1 MTTALSDAD
10 WLALGRARKTIVR
23 WGRWQDMRDAFAWDI
38 PEHFNIAERCCD
50 SWAAQGADRVALTH
64 VAQDGTATDWRFG
77 ALKDAS
83 DRFAAVLRARG
94 VQKGDRIAVLL
105 GQGPEVLITHFA
117 AFKLGAVV
125 LPLFTLFGADALA
138 YRLSDSGA
146 RVVVTDAQNLE
157 KLVDLRADLPD
168 LSDVYTTSPTS
179 AARDFWAEIDA
190 ADPLPTPEVTEAEDP
205 AVMIYTSGTTG
216 PPKGVLH
223 AHRFLLGHLPCVESY
238 NEDFP
243 KAGDKGWT
251 PADWAW
257 IGGLMDL
264 ALPFLYFG
272 VPIVSHRM
280 RKFEADAAYALIARH
295 NIRNLF
301 MPPTALK
308 LLRQSDAPP
317 KGVTIRSIGSG
328 GESLGAGLL
337 DWARNVL
344 GVDVNEFYGQ
354 TECNLVLSSVAG
366 AMTVKPGSMGQPI
379 PGHEVAVI
387 DAQGTPCAPGEMG
400 EIAVRAGDPVMFLR
414 YWNLPDKTAAKFHGD
429 WMRTGDLA
437 VRDADGYF
445 TFASRDD
452 DVITSAGYRI
462 GPSEIENCLQ
472 THPDVA
478 MAAVVGVPDPLRT
491 EAVKAVVVLRDGAS
505 EAGLAHD
512 LIQLV
517 RDRVS
522 PHVAPRLVEFVAE
535 LPMTATG
542 KIMRR
547 ELRAPDAR

>member
-1 MTTALSDAD
+1 MTARLSDTD
-10 WLALGRARKTIVR
+10 WLAEGRSRKLVAP
-23 WGRWQDMRDAFAWDI
+23 WGAWADMRDQFTWKI
-38 PEHFNIAERCCD
+38 PDEFNIAERCCD
-50 SWAAQGADRVALTH
+50 SWAALDPDRVALTH
-64 VAQDGTATDWRFG
+64 VAEDGTSTDWSFG

-83 DRFAAVLRARG
+83 DRLAAVFRASG
-94 VQKGDRIAVLL
+94 VCKGDRIAVLL
-105 GQGPEVLITHFA
+105 GQGPDALITHFA
-117 AFKLGAVV
+117 AYKLGAVV

-146 RVVVTDAQNLE
+146 RVVVTDAQNLS
-157 KLVDLRADLPD
+157 KVQILAPDLPD
-168 LSDVYTTSPTS
+168 LKDVFATAPSQG
-179 AARDFWAEIDA
+179 ARDFWAEISAAAPLSDPERTA
-190 ADPLPTPEVTEAEDP
+190 ADDP

-223 AHRFLLGHLPCVESY
+223 AQRFLLGHLPCVETF

-243 KAGDKGWT
+243 QAQDKGWT

-280 RKFEADAAYALIARH
+280 RKFEAEAAYDLIATH
-295 NIRNLF
+295 KIRNMF

-308 LLRQSDAPP
+308 LLRQSDAPTAA
-317 KGVTIRSIGSG
+317 VNIRSIGSG

-337 DWARNVL
+337 DWARDVL
-344 GVDVNEFYGQ
+344 GVRVNEFYGQ

-366 AMTVKPGSMGQPI
+366 AMKVKPGSMGQPV
-379 PGHEVAVI
+379 PGHDVTVLDE
-387 DAQGTPCAPGEMG
+387 DGKPCPPGVMG

-414 YWNLPDKTAAKFHGD
+414 YWNLPEQTAAKFDGD

-437 VRDADGYF
+437 VRDAEGYF

-472 THPDVA
+472 THPDVIL
-478 MAAVVGVPDPLRT
+478 AAVIGVPDPLRT
-491 EAVKAVVVLRDGAS
+491 EAVKAVVVLRPGVDQTGMADQ
-505 EAGLAHD
+505 LV
-512 LIQLV
+512 QLV
-517 RDRVS
+517 RDRIS
-522 PHVAPRLVEFVAE
+522 PHVAPRLVEFVDE

-547 ELRAPDAR
+547 ELRPPQD

>member
-1 MTTALSDAD
+1 MSPSLSDAE
-10 WLALGRARKTIVR
+10 WLAQGRSRKLIAR
-23 WGRWQDMRDAFAWDI
+23 WAPWDEMRADFAWDI

-50 SWAAQGADRVALTH
+50 SWAALDAGRVGLTH
-64 VAQDGTATDWRFG
+64 VAQDGAAKDWTFG
-77 ALKDAS
+77 DLKAAS
-83 DRFAAVLRARG
+83 DRLATVLRAGGLR
-94 VQKGDRIAVLL
+94 KGDRIAVLL
-105 GQGPEVLITHFA
+105 GQGPEALITHFA
-117 AFKLGAVV
+117 AYKLGAVA

-138 YRLSDSGA
+138 YRLSDSGT
-146 RVVVTDAQNLE
+146 RVVVTDAQNLA
-157 KLVDLRADLPD
+157 KIDALRANLPELKD
-168 LSDVYTTSPTS
+168 VFSTSPSDV
-179 AARDFWAEIDA
+179 ARDFWAELNA
-190 ADPLPTPEVTEAEDP
+190 AEPLDKPELTRAEDP

-223 AHRFLLGHLPCVESY
+223 AQRFLLGHLPGVECF

-243 KAGDKGWT
+243 QAGDKGWT

-280 RKFEADAAYALIARH
+280 RKFEADAAYRLLANH

-317 KGVTIRSIGSG
+317 KGVNIRSIGSG

-337 DWARNVL
+337 DWARDVL
-344 GVDVNEFYGQ
+344 GVNVNEFYGQ

-366 AMTVKPGSMGQPI
+366 AMAVKPGSMGQAI
-379 PGHEVAVI
+379 PGHDVAVI
-387 DAQGTPCAPGEMG
+387 NAHGTPCGPGEMG
-400 EIAVRAGDPVMFLR
+400 EIAVRVGDPVMFLR
-414 YWNLPDKTAAKFHGD
+414 YWNLPEKTDEKFVGN

-437 VRDADGYF
+437 VCDGDGYF

-462 GPSEIENCLQ
+462 GPSEIENCLM
-472 THPDVA
+472 THPDVV
-478 MAAVVGVPDPLRT
+478 MAAVIGVPDALRT
-491 EAVKAVVVLRDGAS
+491 EAVKAVVVLRPGVN
-505 EAGLAHD
+505 EAGVAD
-512 LIQLV
+512 QLIQLV
-517 RDRVS
+517 RGRIS
-522 PHVAPRLVEFVAE
+522 PHVAPRLVEFVTD

-547 ELRAPDAR
+547 ELRTAQDE

>member
-1 MTTALSDAD
+1 MTTRLSDAD
-10 WLALGRARKTIVR
+10 WLAEGRSRKLVR
-23 WGRWQDMRDAFAWDI
+23 NWGDWRQMRASFAWDI

-50 SWAAQGADRVALTH
+50 SWADLDPDRVALSH
-64 VAQDGTATDWRFG
+64 IGQDGSVTDWSFG
-77 ALKDAS
+77 ALKSAS
-83 DRFAAVLRARG
+83 DRFASVLLASG
-94 VQKGDRIAVLL
+94 VQRGDRIAVLL
-105 GQGPEVLITHFA
+105 GQGPEVLVTHFA
-117 AFKLGAVV
+117 AYKIGAVV
-125 LPLFTLFGADALA
+125 LPLFTLFGPDALA

-146 RVVVTDAQNLE
+146 RVVVTDAQNLA
-157 KLVDLRADLPD
+157 KVDGLRTELPD
-168 LSDVYTTSPTS
+168 LKDVFTTIPCDG
-179 AARDFWAEIDA
+179 ADDFWTAIDRA
-190 ADPLPTPEVTEAEDP
+190 TPLDAVVQTLAEDP

-223 AHRFLLGHLPCVESY
+223 AHRFLLGHLPCVETY

-243 KAGDKGWT
+243 QAADKGWT

-280 RKFEADAAYALIARH
+280 RKFDAEHAYALIADH
-295 NIRNLF
+295 DLRNLF
-301 MPPTALK
+301 LPPTALK
-308 LLRQSDAPP
+308 LMRQADAPSSDV
-317 KGVTIRSIGSG
+317 KIRSIGSG

-337 DWARNVL
+337 DWARAVL
-344 GVDVNEFYGQ
+344 GVNVNEFYGQ

-366 AMTVKPGSMGQPI
+366 AMQVKPGSMGQAI
-379 PGHEVAVI
+379 PGHVVDVI
-387 DAQGTPCAPGEMG
+387 DDAGAPCPAGVMG
-400 EIAVRAGDPVMFLR
+400 EIAVKTGDPVMFLR
-414 YWNLPDKTAAKFHGD
+414 YWNQPDKTAAKFDGN

-437 VRDADGYF
+437 VRDEDGYF

-462 GPSEIENCLQ
+462 GPSEIENCLL

-478 MAAVVGVPDPLRT
+478 QAAVIGVPDPLRT
-491 EAVKAVVVLRDGAS
+491 EAVKAVVVLRADVNRD
-505 EAGLAHD
+505 GLAEQ

-517 RDRVS
+517 RDRIS
-522 PHVAPRLVEFVAE
+522 PHVAPRIVEFAND

-547 ELRAPDAR
+547 ELRDNGG